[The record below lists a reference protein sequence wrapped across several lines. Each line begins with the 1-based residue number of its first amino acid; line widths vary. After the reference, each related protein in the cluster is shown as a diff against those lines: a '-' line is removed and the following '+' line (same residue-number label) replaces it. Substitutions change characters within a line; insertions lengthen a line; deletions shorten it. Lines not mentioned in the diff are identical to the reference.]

1 MNNKVFV
8 ILLIVFFVGLLIG
21 LNIFMNKQTIR
32 ILSSSDNQGIN
43 NSNQSV
49 NINEKDNYT
58 ITENTVNVETKII
71 KVTSSNFESE
81 VLNSDK
87 PVLIDFYADWCE
99 PCKIMS
105 PIIEMIAEE
114 NDNIKV
120 VKVDVD
126 TETELASKYGAYSIP
141 TFVVIKDGEEKNRTV
156 GITKKVDL
164 LKLISD

>member
-1 MNNKVFV
+1 MDKKAFV

-32 ILSSSDNQGIN
+32 MLSVSDITTTN
-43 NSNQSV
+43 NLNQSV

-71 KVTSSNFESE
+71 KITSSNFESE

-114 NDNIKV
+114 NNDIKV

-126 TETELASKYGAYSIP
+126 VETDLASKYGAYSIP
-141 TFVVIKDGEEKNRTV
+141 TFVVIKDGEEVTRTV
-156 GITKKVDL
+156 GITKKADL
-164 LKLISD
+164 LKLIND